1 MKDKIE
7 IRTNE
12 EYIESVT
19 ITDDKGNIETT
30 DILNVAKIEQENLV
44 EFIKDKLKKLK
55 MLREHKE
62 NKKNKMLKLAGILT
76 TICGISSIAAIILSC
91 TNIFSFLAF
100 NISLPPLIG
109 FAVMASVIV
118 IICIPYMIESIPVGR
133 TKYDDVIDE
142 LEKDLQEEELKNMIL
157 ADAKTKESICEF
169 NISSRLLDIVSEKY
183 SFEYGKVYT
192 DADYKYDRIMRKKA
206 AKEKKKRIE
215 SIDEYVNYD
224 EIDKPKTLGSKKK

>member
-1 MKDKIE
+1 MKDKIK

-19 ITDDKGNIETT
+19 IIDDKGNIENT
-30 DILNVAKIEQENLV
+30 DTLNVAKIEQENLV

-55 MLREHKE
+55 ALREDKE
-62 NKKNKMLKLAGILT
+62 KKKDKLLKLAGILT
-76 TICGISSIAAIILSC
+76 TICGISAIVAIVLSC
-91 TNIFSFLAF
+91 TNLLPFLAF
-100 NISLPPLIG
+100 DISLPPLIG

-118 IICIPYMIESIPVGR
+118 IVCIPYMIESIPVGR
-133 TKYDDVIDE
+133 TKYDDAIDE
-142 LEKDLQEEELKNMIL
+142 LEKDLQEEELKSMIL

-169 NISSRLLDIVSEKY
+169 NISSRLSDNVSEKY
-183 SFEYGKVYT
+183 SLEYGKVYT
-192 DADYKYDRIMRKKA
+192 DADYKYDCIMRKKA
-206 AKEKKKRIE
+206 AKEEKKRIE

>member
-1 MKDKIE
+1 MIDKIK

-19 ITDDKGNIETT
+19 IIDDKGNIENT
-30 DILNVAKIEQENLV
+30 DILNVTKIEQENLV
-44 EFIKDKLKKLK
+44 EFIQDKLKKLK
-55 MLREHKE
+55 TLREEKE
-62 NKKNKMLKLAGILT
+62 KKKDKLLKWAGILT

-157 ADAKTKESICEF
+157 ADSKTKESICEF
-169 NISSRLLDIVSEKY
+169 NISSRLLDNVSEKY
-183 SFEYGKVYT
+183 SLEYGKVYM

-206 AKEKKKRIE
+206 AKEEKKRIE